1 MDKDT
6 KTPDLLSVKQAADL
20 LGVSTRTIF
29 RYMYDQEPP
38 LKYIR
43 VGQSVIIERSALDE
57 FVEASKTGKRRTV
70 KAVMNQKK

>member
-43 VGQSVIIERSALDE
+43 IGHAVVIERSALDE
-57 FVEASKTGKRRTV
+57 FMEASKTGKRRTV